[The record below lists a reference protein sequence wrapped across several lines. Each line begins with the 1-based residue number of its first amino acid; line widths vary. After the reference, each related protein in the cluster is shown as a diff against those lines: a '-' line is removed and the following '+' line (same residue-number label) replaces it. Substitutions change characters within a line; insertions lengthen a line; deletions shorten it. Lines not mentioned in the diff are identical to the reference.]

1 MARERFYFGAAI
13 PICVFI
19 AEIHTRGYSA
29 GLMMRLLT
37 HLGLVFGL
45 VLLLGLLLWQGTLAV
60 LQLLVS
66 SGWTLLALPL
76 AWLPNVLPATEAW
89 RQLFRKE
96 ERPRFQFAL
105 LAIMMGR
112 AVNNLLPV
120 ATIGGEIAKARL
132 IYIWGCPAKVAAASV
147 IVDKTVQVIAVTLWG
162 LTGVACLLLL
172 SLDDQLA
179 WMAFAGI
186 LTLAL
191 ATAGFI
197 FVQRA
202 GMVGF
207 LAHVGESLLK
217 LESLNGA
224 TVSAREV
231 DACVMEIYR
240 VRHRFLFA
248 VCLRTLA
255 LLLQSAEV
263 WVACVLLGHPIGIL
277 ESVMVKSLTSTLSDI
292 AFIIPSAYGIQE
304 GAFII
309 IGGLAGLPPE
319 TALAVSLAL
328 RIRDLILDPAGLLA
342 LHQIEGHRWLRAGR
356 NTRDELLKT
365 RN

>member
-1 MARERFYFGAAI
+1 MNSPGNY
-13 PICVFI
+13 I
-19 AEIHTRGYSA
+19 AEFPARGYSA
-29 GLMMRLLT
+29 ALMLRLFTYVGLV
-37 HLGLVFGL
+37 LGLL
-45 VLLLGLLLWQGTLAV
+45 LLLGLLLWQGALQV
-60 LQLLVS
+60 LQLLLA
-66 SGWTLLALPL
+66 SGWPLLALPL
-76 AWLPNVLPATEAW
+76 AWLPNLLPATQAW
-89 RQLFRKE
+89 RQLFRE
-96 ERPRFQFAL
+96 EDRPKFHYAM
-105 LAIMMGR
+105 LAILMGR

-132 IYIWGCPAKVAAASV
+132 IYIRGCPAKVAAASV
-147 IVDKTVQVIAVTLWG
+147 IVDKTVQVIALVLWG
-162 LTGVACLLLL
+162 LAGVACLLSL

-179 WMAFAGI
+179 WWAFTGFI
-186 LTLAL
+186 TLAL

-207 LAHVGESLLK
+207 LAHAGESLLK

-240 VRHRFLFA
+240 ARHRFAFA

-255 LLLQSAEV
+255 LFIQSAEV
-263 WVACVLLGHPIGIL
+263 WIGCLLLGHPIGVL
-277 ESVMVKSLTSTLSDI
+277 ESVMVKSLTATLSDI
-292 AFIIPSAYGIQE
+292 AFIIPNAYGVQE

-319 TALAVSLAL
+319 TALALSLAL

-342 LHQIEGHRWLRAGR
+342 LHHIEGRRWLRAGR
-356 NTRDELLKT
+356 VAQQTPVNSS
-365 RN
+365 N